1 MLHKKYSWCKFA
13 GVLFIL
19 ILAISSLA
27 ACGGGGKSMT
37 QVQAPPKYGSVTPQP
52 LAPHNTNVIT
62 ATAGTGGSISPSG
75 TVVVQVH
82 TDKTF
87 SISPNDGYKI
97 TDVKVDGA
105 SVGPLN
111 TYTFKDVF
119 ADHTIFRSLR

>member
-1 MLHKKYSWCKFA
+1 MLYKKYFWYKLA
-13 GVLFIL
+13 GILLIL
-19 ILAISSLA
+19 ILTISSLA
-27 ACGGGGKSMT
+27 ACGGGGKPIT

-87 SISPNDGYKI
+87 SISPNDGYKFTNI
-97 TDVKVDGA
+97 KVDDDSGRA
-105 SVGPLN
+105 IKYL
-111 TYTFKDVF
+111 
-119 ADHTIFRSLR
+119 HL